1 MAAESQPITLS
12 GLLSASGIR
21 PKDVLV
27 FRHRPSEQSLN
38 RIFDRIVAERPDL
51 FDCYQA
57 THGPLTEA
65 ALEKAAYLA
74 SFIRYRAG
82 TALFVGLYEVASR
95 RFLTVDECLARPA
108 HQELMSLGMSGF
120 KATDTRDIITEF
132 ELRRTEWHADWRER
146 LIIRWPPPDRSWYRW
161 ADPARNT
168 FEVLGSRLV
177 HSQKAMAA
185 ARWTAERKLRASLS

>member
-1 MAAESQPITLS
+1 MPATSEPITLS
-12 GLLSASGIR
+12 GLLEASGIP
-21 PKDVLV
+21 PKEVLV
-27 FRHRPSEQSLN
+27 FRHRPSEPSLN
-38 RIFDRIVAERPDL
+38 RVFDRIVTERPDL

-82 TALFVGLYEVASR
+82 SALFVGLYEVASR
-95 RFLTVDECLARPA
+95 RLLTVDECLARPA

-132 ELRRTEWHADWRER
+132 ELRRTDWHSGWRER
-146 LIIRWPPPDRSWYRW
+146 LI
-161 ADPARNT
+161 
-168 FEVLGSRLV
+168 
-177 HSQKAMAA
+177 
-185 ARWTAERKLRASLS
+185 